1 MTDHRV
7 GAAIRAVRLRK
18 RWRQEDVANKAGVSR
33 AQVSLIERGHIA
45 SLTLDSL
52 RAVAAVLEIRIDVF
66 ARWRGGELDRL
77 LNSRHSALEDAV
89 SKWLRQWRWEIAPE
103 VSFAIY
109 RESGWID
116 LLAWHAPTAT
126 LLVIE
131 IKTEIVDV
139 QELIGTVD
147 RKVRL
152 APTIAR
158 DRGWRPRNVATLL
171 IVAEGPTNR
180 RRVAAHRSLLRAAF
194 PADGRTARRWLRDP
208 AGRFA
213 GLVFFSSA
221 TGGSA
226 KASFSAQKRVR
237 TVAAHAR

>member
-1 MTDHRV
+1 VNDQRV
-7 GAAIRAVRLRK
+7 GAAFRAVRLRK
-18 RWRQEDVANKAGVSR
+18 RWRQQDVADAAGVSH
-33 AQVSLIERGHIA
+33 AQVSLIERGHIGSVTVDGLRTVA
-45 SLTLDSL
+45 SVLD
-52 RAVAAVLEIRIDVF
+52 IRVDLL

-77 LNSRHSALEDAV
+77 LNSRHSGLEDAV
-89 SKWLRQWRWEIAPE
+89 TKWLRGWRWEVAPE
-103 VSFAIY
+103 VSFAFY

-152 APTIAR
+152 AARIGR
-158 DRGWRPRNVATLL
+158 DRGWVARNVATLVV
-171 IVAEGPTNR
+171 IAEGPTNR
-180 RRVAAHRSLLRAAF
+180 RHVAAHSSLLKAAF
-194 PADGRTARRWLRDP
+194 PADGRAVRRWLRNP
-208 AGRFA
+208 VGTIAA
-213 GLVFFSSA
+213 LTFFSKT

-226 KASFSAQKRVR
+226 KSGFSALKRVR
-237 TVAAHAR
+237 RPIAPSY